1 MLTESPDH
9 KSIMLKESPSSLEK
23 FIKIERSLIKTN
35 NIIMQSNIDSDSSKT
50 DNEDYSQIK

>member
-1 MLTESPDH
+1 
-9 KSIMLKESPSSLEK
+9 MLKESPSSLEK